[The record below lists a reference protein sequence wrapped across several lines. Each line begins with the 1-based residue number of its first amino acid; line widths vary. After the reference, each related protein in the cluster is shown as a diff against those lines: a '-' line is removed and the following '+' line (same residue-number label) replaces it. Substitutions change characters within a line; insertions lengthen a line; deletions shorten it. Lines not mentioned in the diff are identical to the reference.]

1 MRIVVAGGSGM
12 LGCTLVPYLKAKGHD
27 VATLSRGTN
36 ADHRVDL
43 RDGPSVK
50 RALEN
55 ANPDVVVNLAALTN
69 VNQCEAA
76 PDRAYESNSLVVR
89 NLSMWIKSRNN
100 TPHLVQI
107 STDQL
112 YFGNGPHSE
121 DSVCPINYY
130 AFSKLAGELI
140 AAEVNAT
147 ILRTNFFGFSKCSGR
162 QSLSDWLVEILRNK
176 QAANVFED
184 ILFSP
189 LSMTTL
195 SRAIETAI
203 DQRTPGIYNLGSR
216 DGTSKAE
223 FAFKIAR
230 CLSLSSDR
238 LIRVTAP
245 QLEQAAARRP
255 LDMRMDS
262 SLFEHT
268 FAFALPTLDS
278 EIQLMRD
285 EYA

>member
-1 MRIVVAGGSGM
+1 MRIIVTGGRGM
-12 LGCTLVPYLKAKGHD
+12 LGCTLVPYLQAKGHD
-27 VATLSRGTN
+27 VATISRGTN

-43 RDGPSVK
+43 RDGPSLK
-50 RALEN
+50 RVLEN
-55 ANPDVVVNLAALTN
+55 ADPEVIVNLAALTN
-69 VNQCEAA
+69 VNQCEAD
-76 PDRAYESNSLVVR
+76 PGRAYEANSLVVQ
-89 NLSMWIKSRNN
+89 NLSQWIKSRNN

-112 YFGNGPHSE
+112 YLGGGPHSE
-121 DSVCPINYY
+121 DNVCPINYY

-140 AAEVNAT
+140 AAEVNPT
-147 ILRTNFFGFSKCSGR
+147 ILRTNFFGISKCSGR
-162 QSLSDWLVEILRNK
+162 QSLSDWLVEILRNN

-195 SRAIETAI
+195 SQAIETAI

-216 DGTSKAE
+216 DGASKAE

-230 CLSLSSDR
+230 YLSLSPDR
-238 LIRVTAP
+238 LVRVPAP
-245 QLEQAAARRP
+245 QVEQAAARRP

-262 SLFEHT
+262 SLFERT